1 MDEQRLSALFRDAAG
16 QPPPAS
22 FDTDDVVGASRRATA
37 RRRSAL
43 AGGSLLGLAVLAGG
57 MVIGGQVLAPTPDP
71 PSVASEAGPEVG
83 DRLLEPEVLTPFAD
97 PPGVGTDGAP
107 GSAGG
112 CGPAD
117 AQLAAGLVAALDGG
131 PAVPFPEGCPRG
143 FRAAGVVL
151 PGGTV
156 YALLGPSAVPPGG
169 GPGTA
174 SAPVDGQVLSVV
186 SVPTDPSDVPPR
198 ADEVDDIADELADG
212 L

>member
-22 FDTDDVVGASRRATA
+22 FDTDDVVGASRRAMA
-37 RRRSAL
+37 RRRSAV

-57 MVIGGQVLAPTPDP
+57 VVIGDQVLTPTPDSP
-71 PSVASEAGPEVG
+71 PVASEAGPEAG
-83 DRLLEPEVLTPFAD
+83 DRALEPEVLTPFAD
-97 PPGVGTDGAP
+97 PPGAGTDSAP
-107 GSAGG
+107 GSGG

-117 AQLAAGLVAALDGG
+117 AELAAGLVAALDAG
-131 PAVPFPEGCPRG
+131 PAVPFPDGCPRG
-143 FRAAGVVL
+143 FRAAGVVV

-156 YALLGPSAVPPGG
+156 YALLGPSAVPPDG
-169 GPGTA
+169 GPGAA

-186 SVPTDPSDVPPR
+186 SVPTDPSGVPPR
-198 ADEVDDIADELADG
+198 ADEVDDIAEELAER